1 MKQKIYVNY
10 NQEGDLLEIRFGK
23 PTISYM
29 KDLGKDVFQRID
41 RKTGKIRGYTVLNFR
56 KRSEKGLNIALPVKV
71 TVTS

>member
-10 NQEGDLLEIRFGK
+10 KQEGDLLEIRFGK